1 MDNTKDIFIKGG
13 AILLGVLALTL
24 IGKTIVK
31 SVQRKRVGKA
41 EDKLQQDIASGS
53 SSDVADNYNPS
64 ADVNAL
70 GGYIYGNNFWS
81 YEDEVDAIIIPMS
94 DERLRKLASAYK
106 KKYGISLYGN
116 LTGECCAY
124 MYEESEARLK
134 SLGLTS

>member
-1 MDNTKDIFIKGG
+1 MENTKDILIKGG

-24 IGKTIVK
+24 IGKTIIK

-53 SSDVADNYNPS
+53 SSEVADNYNPT

-70 GGYIYGNNFWS
+70 GSYIYGNNFWT

-94 DERLRKLASAYK
+94 DARLRKLASAYK

-116 LTGECCAY
+116 LTGECCY
-124 MYEESEARLK
+124 MMYEESEARLK